1 MNRRQFLGSLAAS
14 VVAGVGAAR
23 LIVDPQPRTFAQTP
37 TAGIPT
43 SGPTAPQALLPPP
56 PPGARIPLPGG
67 GALMK
72 IPGEGD
78 LLALT
83 VDDGVNSEVVR
94 AYTQFAKDTGV
105 RLTYFVNGIYRS
117 WTDHVDL
124 LRPMV
129 DDGHIQLANHTWS
142 HPNLT
147 KLPLAAVAEEFR
159 HNHDFLWKTYG
170 VDVRPYFRSP
180 YGASN
185 ANVEKVAGDLG
196 YTADT
201 LWSGDLKDHVVLPEA
216 EIVKNAEAYF
226 NAQAIV
232 IGHLNHVPV
241 TNVYGQM
248 VDIIRA
254 RQLRT
259 VTLNDVFVRT

>member
-1 MNRRQFLGSLAAS
+1 M
-14 VVAGVGAAR
+14 
-23 LIVDPQPRTFAQTP
+23 
-37 TAGIPT
+37 
-43 SGPTAPQALLPPP
+43 
-56 PPGARIPLPGG
+56 
-67 GALMK
+67 
-72 IPGEGD
+72 
-78 LLALT
+78 
-83 VDDGVNSEVVR
+83 
-94 AYTQFAKDTGV
+94 
-105 RLTYFVNGIYRS
+105 
-117 WTDHVDL
+117 
-124 LRPMV
+124 
-129 DDGHIQLANHTWS
+129 
-142 HPNLT
+142 
-147 KLPLAAVAEEFR
+147 
-159 HNHDFLWKTYG
+159 
-170 VDVRPYFRSP
+170 RPYFRSP